1 MLKENFIQFENTT
14 YSYPVLTN
22 EINEDGQPVL
32 PKPVYQNFCAN
43 LEGGFVS
50 LVGPNASGKSTFML
64 LASGRLCPQSG
75 TVKILGVDTK
85 KFFITQNFDT
95 GTGTTIPLDIAN
107 PATEEE
113 KNLLSS
119 FVYQNMEFENEE
131 KVGELLEM
139 VFQNGGHN
147 KNSSNNKINISGNF
161 FDDVI
166 KIAELEQLTS
176 RKLNALSKGETQ
188 RVLFAFSLLYG
199 SKSIFMD
206 EPFFAMEQKQKE
218 NALSFLRTYSSE
230 NNIPVY
236 ISMHELELSQ
246 KYAEKILLFYPNR
259 DLDFGTPEEVLT
271 TEALEKAYGVPVAML
286 KDAEKLTRKQIQE
299 DIQHLKD

>member
-22 EINEDGQPVL
+22 EINEEGQPIL
-32 PKPVYQNFCAN
+32 PKPVYQNFSAN
-43 LEGGFVS
+43 LEGSFVS

-75 TVKILGVDTK
+75 KVKLFGVDTK

-95 GTGTTIPLDIAN
+95 GAGTTIPLDIAN
-107 PATEEE
+107 PTTEEE

-147 KNSSNNKINISGNF
+147 KNSSNSKINIPGTF
-161 FDDVI
+161 FDDVL
-166 KIAELEQLTS
+166 KNAELEQLTS
-176 RKLNALSKGETQ
+176 RKLNVLSKGETQ

-218 NALSFLRTYSSE
+218 NALSFLRAYSSE

-299 DIQHLKD
+299 DIQHLKQ